1 MITDNES
8 DTLLMFSGGLDS
20 TGALWSL
27 LKDKNL
33 KLHIHHMHL
42 VNKENRAA
50 VEKQAVNNILSYI
63 NNISNNVVY
72 SESYQRYSSYSYSTI
87 MKNNNVTIH
96 ENAMFDSDMYNFMA
110 GTICMCLPHIK
121 RVAVGRTLSDDNQS
135 VRKRSKR
142 GNELL
147 KLFAPDVEKIYPVEH
162 LSKAEIYNMLP
173 EDLRNLTWSC
183 RTPIFLDKN
192 TVKECGEC
200 ATCLDIQKIK
210 GL

>member
-1 MITDNES
+1 MITDTES

-27 LKDKNL
+27 LKNTKYN
-33 KLHIHHMHL
+33 LHIHHLHL
-42 VNKENRAA
+42 INKENRAA
-50 VEKQAVNNILSYI
+50 VEKQAVINILSYI
-63 NNISNNVVY
+63 SKGHANIKY
-72 SESYQRYSSYSYSTI
+72 SESYHQYPTYSYLNK
-87 MKNNNVTIH
+87 MNDGLAIH
-96 ENAMFDSDMYNFMA
+96 ENFMFDSDIYNFIA
-110 GTICMCLPHIK
+110 GNICMCLPNIK
-121 RVAVGRTLSDDNQS
+121 RVAIGRTLSDDNP
-135 VRKRSKR
+135 VIRERATR

-192 TVKECGEC
+192 TVEECGEC
-200 ATCLDIQKIK
+200 ATCLDIKKIK
-210 GL
+210 GF